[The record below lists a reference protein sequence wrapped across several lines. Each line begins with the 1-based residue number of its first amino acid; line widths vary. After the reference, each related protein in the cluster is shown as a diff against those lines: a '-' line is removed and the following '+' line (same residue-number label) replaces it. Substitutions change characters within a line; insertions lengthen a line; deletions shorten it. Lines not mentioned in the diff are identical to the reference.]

1 MKTLVIFFPSIESA
15 GVEKN
20 FYYLINNL
28 SSNFERVIVITSSK
42 IKKKIFPKKVE
53 FLNQYSSFWWNKNR
67 FIRSIICFFL
77 ALKLFKK
84 KNILILSFQSNII
97 SIIISVILRC
107 KIIIRLNTSPE
118 KYINTIIKKNFFY
131 FFYKFSD
138 EIIVNSFEF
147 KRRLK
152 KILNLNSS
160 VIYNPIGL
168 PKKFRKKKINFFNQ
182 FKNLKIISIGRLTDQ
197 KDHLTLIKA
206 LHLLKKES
214 IKFKVYL
221 IGQGSNYNKIYNSI
235 KKYKLTNIVKL
246 AGFKE
251 KAYEYINS
259 ADLFILTSKYEGLP
273 NVLLEAQYLG
283 IPIIS
288 SDCPTGP
295 KEILMNGKAGTLFKT
310 GNYFDL
316 SNKIKSFIRNKYLFI
331 NQVKFAK
338 KNLNRFENN
347 IFLKKYN
354 KILIKNFNEKIDK

>member
-28 SSNFERVIVITSSK
+28 SSNFEKIIIITSSQ
-42 IKKKIFPKKVE
+42 IKKKLFPKKIE
-53 FLNQYSSFWWNKNR
+53 FLSLNSSYWWNKNR
-67 FIRSIICFFL
+67 FIKSIICFFL
-77 ALKLFKK
+77 ALKLFEK
-84 KNILILSFQSNII
+84 KNILILSFQSNIF
-97 SIIISVILRC
+97 SIVLSIILRC

-118 KYINTIIKKNFFY
+118 KYINTIIKKKFFH
-131 FFYKFSD
+131 FFYKLGD

-147 KRRLK
+147 KKRLK
-152 KILNLNSS
+152 KILNLNSF

-168 PKKFRKKKINFFNQ
+168 PKKFIKKKINFFNQ
-182 FKNLKIISIGRLTDQ
+182 FKDLKIISIGRLTDQ

-206 LHLLKKES
+206 LYLLKKEG
-214 IKFKVYL
+214 INFKFYL
-221 IGQGSNYNKIYNSI
+221 IGQGSNYNKIYNLI
-235 KKYKLTNIVKL
+235 QKYKLTDVVKL
-246 AGFKE
+246 AGYKE

-295 KEILMNGKAGTLFKT
+295 KEILMNGKAGTLYET
-310 GNYFDL
+310 GNYIDL
-316 SNKIKSFIRNKYLFI
+316 SNKIKFFLKNKFYFIK
-331 NQVKFAK
+331 QVKFAK
-338 KNLNRFENN
+338 KNLDRFEDN
-347 IFLKKYN
+347 IFLQKYN
-354 KILIKNFNEKIDK
+354 KILIKNLNKK

>member
-28 SSNFERVIVITSSK
+28 SSNFEKIIIITSSQ
-42 IKKKIFPKKVE
+42 IKKKLFPKKIE
-53 FLNQYSSFWWNKNR
+53 FLRLNSSYWWNKNR
-67 FIRSIICFFL
+67 FIKSIICFFL

-97 SIIISVILRC
+97 SIILSIILRC

-118 KYINTIIKKNFFY
+118 KYVNTIIKKNFFY
-131 FFYKFSD
+131 FFYKLSD

-147 KRRLK
+147 KKRLK
-152 KILNLNSS
+152 KILNLNSF
-160 VIYNPIGL
+160 VVYNPIGL
-168 PKKFRKKKINFFNQ
+168 PKKFIKKKINFFNQ
-182 FKNLKIISIGRLTDQ
+182 FKYLKIITIGRLTDQ

-206 LHLLKKES
+206 LHLLNKEG
-214 IKFKVYL
+214 IKFKFYL
-221 IGQGSNYNKIYNSI
+221 VGQGSNYNNIYNSI
-235 KKYKLTNIVKL
+235 QKYKLTDVVKL

-295 KEILMNGKAGTLFKT
+295 KEILMNGKAGTLYKT
-310 GNYFDL
+310 GNYVDL
-316 SNKIKSFIRNKYLFI
+316 SNKIKFFIKNKFFFTK
-331 NQVKFAK
+331 QVKFAK
-338 KNLNRFENN
+338 KNLNRFEDN
-347 IFLKKYN
+347 IFQEKYN
-354 KILIKNFNEKIDK
+354 KILIKNFNKK

>member
-20 FYYLINNL
+20 FYYLINKL
-28 SSNFERVIVITSSK
+28 TSNFEKIIIITSSQ
-42 IKKKIFPKKVE
+42 IKKKLFPKKIE
-53 FLNQYSSFWWNKNR
+53 FLKPNSSYWCTKNR
-67 FIRSIICFFL
+67 SIKSIICFFL

-97 SIIISVILRC
+97 SIILSIIFRC

-118 KYINTIIKKNFFY
+118 KYINTIIKKKLFY

-147 KRRLK
+147 KKRLK
-152 KILNLNSS
+152 KILNLKSL

-168 PKKFRKKKINFFNQ
+168 PKKIIKKKINFFNQ

-206 LHLLKKES
+206 LDLLKKEG
-214 IKFKVYL
+214 IRFKFYL
-221 IGQGSNYNKIYNSI
+221 VGQGSNYHNIYNSI
-235 KKYKLTNIVKL
+235 QKYKLTDVVKL

-295 KEILMNGKAGTLFKT
+295 KEILMNGKAGTLYKT
-310 GNYFDL
+310 GNYVDL
-316 SNKIKSFIRNKYLFI
+316 SNKIKFFIKNKFFF
-331 NQVKFAK
+331 NKQVKFAK
-338 KNLNRFENN
+338 KNLNRFEDN
-347 IFLKKYN
+347 IFQEKYN
-354 KILIKNFNEKIDK
+354 KILIKNFNKK